1 MRLRVD
7 AGEEKEQKTGLWHPV
22 LDESTK
28 RSTNLSPRFSG
39 TTQYPDPARVAGDNA
54 QLNQI
59 SPVADSSASRKR
71 WPFSRVKPPCSTNH
85 RQPWS
90 TICLIQSVNPEAR
103 RMLILC

>member
-1 MRLRVD
+1 MRMHFSPPNRISRPILMRLRVD

-59 SPVADSSASRKR
+59 SPVAARQHR
-71 WPFSRVKPPCSTNH
+71 LAQALAVFSR
-85 RQPWS
+85 
-90 TICLIQSVNPEAR
+90 
-103 RMLILC
+103 

>member
-7 AGEEKEQKTGLWHPV
+7 AGEEKEQKTWLWHPV

-59 SPVADSSASRKR
+59 SPGPLSAESSRLTRKPAACLYFADEEK
-71 WPFSRVKPPCSTNH
+71 KG
-85 RQPWS
+85 
-90 TICLIQSVNPEAR
+90 
-103 RMLILC
+103 

>member
-39 TTQYPDPARVAGDNA
+39 TTQYPDPARATGDNA
-54 QLNQI
+54 QLN
-59 SPVADSSASRKR
+59 
-71 WPFSRVKPPCSTNH
+71 
-85 RQPWS
+85 
-90 TICLIQSVNPEAR
+90 
-103 RMLILC
+103 